1 MNKSEEI
8 ERVIA
13 EADCLFSE
21 SEIKTALDRMAD
33 EITAQMGGKT
43 PLLLSVLNGGIV
55 PTAEIA
61 LRLRFPLE
69 IDSIKAGR
77 YQGETRGSEIRWLL
91 KPTIPLRGRTVLIID
106 DILDEGITLAEIRKY
121 CLEEGA
127 EAVYTAVVVDKKLNK
142 EKPCRA
148 DFVGLE
154 AEDRYLF
161 GFGMD
166 YKSYLRNWPG
176 IFACKHVY

>member
-13 EADCLFSE
+13 EADCLFRE
-21 SEIKTALDRMAD
+21 SEIEATLDRMAA
-33 EITAQMGGKT
+33 EITMLVGDKT
-43 PLLLSVLNGGIV
+43 PLLISVLNGGII
-55 PTAEIA
+55 PTAMLA

-69 IDSIKAGR
+69 MDSIKAGR
-77 YQGETRGSEIRWLL
+77 YQGETSGSEIRWLL

-106 DILDEGITLAEIRKY
+106 DVLDEGITLAEIRKY

-148 DFVGLE
+148 DFIGVE
-154 AEDRYLF
+154 AENRYLF

-166 YKSYLRNWPG
+166 YKSFLRNWPG

>member
-13 EADCLFSE
+13 EADCLFTKNDVE
-21 SEIKTALDRMAD
+21 AALDRMAV
-33 EITAQMGGKT
+33 EITALTGNNN
-43 PLLLSVLNGGIV
+43 PLLLSVLNGGII
-55 PTAEIA
+55 PTAELA

-91 KPTIPLRGRTVLIID
+91 KPTIPLRARTVLLID
-106 DILDEGITLAEIRKY
+106 DVLDEGITLAEIRKY
-121 CLEEGA
+121 CIEEGA
-127 EAVYTAVVVDKKLNK
+127 EAVYTAVVVDKKLKK
-142 EKPCRA
+142 EKPCQA

>member
-13 EADCLFSE
+13 EADCLFTRNDVE
-21 SEIKTALDRMAD
+21 AALDRMAV
-33 EITAQMGGKT
+33 EITALTGNNN
-43 PLLLSVLNGGIV
+43 PLLLSVLNGGII
-55 PTAEIA
+55 PTAELA

-91 KPTIPLRGRTVLIID
+91 KPTIPLRARTVLLID
-106 DILDEGITLAEIRKY
+106 DVLDEGITLAEIRKY
-121 CLEEGA
+121 CIEEGA
-127 EAVYTAVVVDKKLNK
+127 EAVYTAVVVDKKLKK
-142 EKPCRA
+142 EKPCQA

>member
-13 EADCLFSE
+13 EADCLFTRNE
-21 SEIKTALDRMAD
+21 VEVALDRMAA
-33 EITAQMGGKT
+33 EITALIGNKN
-43 PLLLSVLNGGIV
+43 PLLLSVLNGGII
-55 PTAEIA
+55 PTAELA
-61 LRLRFPLE
+61 LRLQFPLE

-77 YQGETRGSEIRWLL
+77 YQGETHGSEIRWLL
-91 KPTIPLRGRTVLIID
+91 TPTIPLRGRTVLIID

-121 CLEEGA
+121 CIEEGA
-127 EAVYTAVVVDKKLNK
+127 EAVYTTVVVNKKLNR